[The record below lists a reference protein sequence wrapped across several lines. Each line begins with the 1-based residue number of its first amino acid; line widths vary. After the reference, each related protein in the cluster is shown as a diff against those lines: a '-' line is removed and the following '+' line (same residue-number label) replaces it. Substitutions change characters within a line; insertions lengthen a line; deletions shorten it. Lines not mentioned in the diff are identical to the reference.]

1 MSQGLHPV
9 LQVAIALA
17 ALAILIWPTETA
29 DGMDVRVEDSDRID
43 PQ

>member
-1 MSQGLHPV
+1 MSQGLDPV

-17 ALAILIWPTETA
+17 ALVILMWPTKTA
-29 DGMDVRVEDSDRID
+29 DGMDLGVEDSDRID

>member
-1 MSQGLHPV
+1 MSQGLHPA

-17 ALAILIWPTETA
+17 ALAILMWPTETA
-29 DGMDVRVEDSDRID
+29 DGMDLGVEDFHRID